1 MSGSK
6 VTVETPPLGDYRRTH
21 LISLIDS
28 VRDKI
33 IAKGI
38 LEEAELNK
46 HREAL
51 AQHLK
56 DPATTVID
64 KLLVQ
69 CWGQK
74 TR

>member
-1 MSGSK
+1 
-6 VTVETPPLGDYRRTH
+6 VNARV
-21 LISLIDS
+21 DS

-33 IAKGI
+33 IVNGVLDEAK
-38 LEEAELNK
+38 LNE

-56 DPATTVID
+56 DPGTTVID

-74 TR
+74 SR